1 MLCQTVREQNC
12 YDSRCRLEMHYV
24 DPLFLFFSPIQL
36 CKGFEM
42 VAIGNISI
50 TQTATKGKD
59 CDIFVWSG
67 DLTKAMPTFK

>member
-1 MLCQTVREQNC
+1 
-12 YDSRCRLEMHYV
+12 
-24 DPLFLFFSPIQL
+24 
-36 CKGFEM
+36 M

-50 TQTATKGKD
+50 TQTSTKGKD